1 MILVLLSGAHTI
13 GYLHLNNTDL
23 GHLLPTPYPNVV
35 DGAWDD
41 TPHVFDNNY
50 FNFLLNSVS
59 HE

>member
-13 GYLHLNNTDL
+13 G
-23 GHLLPTPYPNVV
+23 HLLPTTNPNVV